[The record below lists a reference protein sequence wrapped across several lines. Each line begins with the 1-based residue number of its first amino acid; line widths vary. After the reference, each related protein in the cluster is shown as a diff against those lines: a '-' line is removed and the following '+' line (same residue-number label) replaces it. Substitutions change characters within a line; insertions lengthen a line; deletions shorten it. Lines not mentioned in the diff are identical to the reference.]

1 MNNGVIQGFFP
12 NGVVR
17 IAAPQRGG
25 LPNAGAILLPPNL
38 DPTARGGSGAPL
50 SVAVRQR
57 MESVFGRSFADVR
70 IHIGAH
76 TQSIGALAFTS
87 GNHIHFA
94 PGQYDPATARGE
106 RLLAHELAHV
116 VQQHSRQARNPFP
129 AGMAIVQDQ
138 RLEAE
143 ADRMALR
150 IAAQPTPRAAAP
162 VAVQRKAAA
171 GCSGVAAQKP
181 AKSACG
187 LKTLPPQIATRIRM
201 LAGGSDP
208 LESMRRFSSALPG
221 LMAQMKALGRDC
233 GCGCGGA
240 GGGKAKDAVVQRA
253 QCNRGDGQTEWY
265 TRTGAQ
271 VRANMLLH
279 HGMDI
284 SSDIAHV
291 LCCAFCEAFLR
302 SWAQGGAAVGLAGR
316 FRRFTALFEHYVH
329 QYDAHYV
336 PGAGRQIYTEEAY
349 WVPAN
354 GIACGGALGLAAADA
369 YLLDAAFVGAVR
381 VFVNATIGGV
391 LGGVGYPTGMPVL
404 LQLAFDNLRA
414 PLLAEVNAAPPAIAA
429 GGLRR
434 SYPSAPIRLSRLYN
448 LLRLVSAYAPTA
460 LGTQWDVLRAI
471 RGRMRV
477 LDFAAVSAAG
487 NPAVADA
494 KFSYMGG
501 RPPDDW
507 GPGQAADQATIYS
520 TMPNAVAATIPVVTF
535 QVCGCNQGLLKQMIF
550 DAWKLQQAKNKGKRT
565 EATLNA
571 SNAKRRRDATSDAK
585 FINSAT
591 VKYVKR

>member
-1 MNNGVIQGFFP
+1 
-12 NGVVR
+12 
-17 IAAPQRGG
+17 
-25 LPNAGAILLPPNL
+25 
-38 DPTARGGSGAPL
+38 
-50 SVAVRQR
+50 
-57 MESVFGRSFADVR
+57 MEPVFGRSFADVR
-70 IHIGAH
+70 IHVGAH
-76 TQSIGALAFTS
+76 PQSIGALAFTS

-94 PGQYDPATARGE
+94 AGQYDPATARGE
-106 RLLAHELAHV
+106 RILAHELAHV
-116 VQQHSRQARNPFP
+116 VQQHSGRARNPFP
-129 AGMAIVQDQ
+129 SGIAIVQDR

-150 IAAQPTPRAAAP
+150 VAAQPARRAAPP
-162 VAVQRKAAA
+162 VAVQRKAAG
-171 GCSGVAAQKP
+171 GCNGGAARGP
-181 AKSACG
+181 AKSCG
-187 LKTLPPQIATRIRM
+187 LDTLPPQIATRIRM
-201 LAGGSDP
+201 LAGGTDP
-208 LESMRRFSSALPG
+208 LDSMRRFSSAFPG
-221 LMAQMKALGRDC
+221 LLAQMKTLRGDC

-240 GGGKAKDAVVQRA
+240 SGGKAKDAVVQRA
-253 QCNRGDGQTEWY
+253 QCDRGAGPTEWY

-271 VRANMLLH
+271 VRANMQHH

-302 SWAQGGAAVGLAGR
+302 SWAQGGAAVGLAGH

-354 GIACGGALGLAAADA
+354 GAVCGGAIGLAPANA
-369 YLLDAAFVGAVR
+369 YLMDAAFVVAVR
-381 VFVNATIGGV
+381 AFVNATIGGV
-391 LGGVGYPTGMPVL
+391 LGGAGYPTGMPVI
-404 LQLAFDNLRA
+404 LQVVFNNMRGALH
-414 PLLAEVNAAPPAIAA
+414 AEVIAAPPAIAA
-429 GGLRR
+429 GGVRR
-434 SYPSAPIRLSRLYN
+434 SYPSALIRLSRLYN
-448 LLRLVSAYAPTA
+448 LLRLVNAYPPTA
-460 LGTQWDVLRAI
+460 AGTQWDTLRAVL
-471 RGRMRV
+471 GRMRV

-535 QVCGCNQGLLKQMIF
+535 QVCGCNQVLLKQMIF
-550 DAWKLQQAKNKGKRT
+550 DAWKGQQEKNKGKRT
-565 EATLNA
+565 EDSLNEA
-571 SNAKRRRDATSDAK
+571 NAKRRRTATYDAT

-591 VKYVKR
+591 MKYVKMK